1 MTPSEARC
9 ALSGLRIAFL
19 GDSLL
24 RNLFEDFSLLLRG
37 DIKPLDANR
46 PGQLQVKWGDFRLVD
61 EAANVSMVFHCEIAI

>member
-1 MTPSEARC
+1 
-9 ALSGLRIAFL
+9 
-19 GDSLL
+19 LL

-46 PGQLQVKWGDFRLVD
+46 PGQLQVKWGDFRLAD